1 MEGKTTISTIL
12 YAIALAL
19 GVATLVFSYTG
30 LAGNFDAEPFLG
42 IGLLFVALAGLNAV
56 TNKK

>member
-1 MEGKTTISTIL
+1 MEGKRTISTIL

-30 LAGNFDAEPFLG
+30 LAGNLDAEPLLG
-42 IGLLFVALAGLNAV
+42 IGLLFVALAGLNTAT
-56 TNKK
+56 TNK